1 MFKWNT
7 RFKQGQKSIQDGP
20 MNGCRKI
27 ISGKLEMHY
36 ERRCLG
42 SFPNT
47 TRLGTR
53 PYFKDGLIITR
64 SEPEIMDNILKDYEV
79 VALCAPAYRYY
90 DKTLIERRHNA
101 NVMACSG

>member
-1 MFKWNT
+1 MFKWHT

-20 MNGCRKI
+20 RSRCRKI
-27 ISGKLEMHY
+27 ISGKLETHY

-42 SFPNT
+42 SFPNM

-64 SEPEIMDNILKDYEV
+64 SMSEKMDNILKIYEV
-79 VALCAPAYRYY
+79 LVLCAPAYRYY
-90 DKTLIERRHNA
+90 DNALIERGHDV
-101 NVMACSG
+101 NVMTCSG

>member
-1 MFKWNT
+1 MFKWHM

-20 MNGCRKI
+20 RSGCRKI
-27 ISGKLEMHY
+27 ISGKLEMHC

-53 PYFKDGLIITR
+53 PCFKDGLIMTR
-64 SEPEIMDNILKDYEV
+64 VSEIMDNILKNYQV
-79 VALCAPAYRYY
+79 LVLCAPA
-90 DKTLIERRHNA
+90 
-101 NVMACSG
+101 